1 MSERTGLGLTEL
13 AVLEAIETVTGG
25 RPRAFRKCSAVLGE
39 IERRIGLGSRYGYDV
54 LLDLARPWT
63 TPVRLV
69 DGQGNFG
76 EPGDDSPAAG
86 PAYTE
91 CRLSHAGRVALQ
103 AERHQLAPVPLGLI
117 NGTRYRST
125 ARPPW
130 DALEPVQ
137 PPLDPFRVLTA
148 LDTLVK
154 SPDVSDA
161 EILAL
166 VGPPD
171 FLTDCE
177 ISGDPAALAAGRPV
191 TLQLT
196 GRVTIADERHL
207 IIESLPPDVGAWAAL
222 QVIISHAN
230 RSSWA
235 DSHPELHR
243 ATHLPIADAQDLSA
257 RGELRL
263 QITLRPGA
271 DPETMRADLR
281 GLEGV
286 AVQVRAKFPAP
297 LARMLRSW
305 VDGYRDEDIATS
317 LAALGSAIGQDRA
330 VG

>member
-25 RPRAFRKCSAVLGE
+25 RPRAFRTCGQVLAE
-39 IERRIGLGSRYGYDV
+39 MERRIGLGSRYGYNV

-69 DGQGNFG
+69 DGQGNLG
-76 EPGDDSPAAG
+76 EPGERAAG
-86 PAYTE
+86 PAYTQ
-91 CRLSHAGRVALQ
+91 CRLSRAGKVALA
-103 AERHQLAPVPLGLI
+103 AERNRLAPVPLGLI

-130 DALEPVQ
+130 DAQEPTQ
-137 PPLDPFRVLTA
+137 PPLDPFRVLTV
-148 LDTLVK
+148 LRTLAENPGV
-154 SPDVSDA
+154 PD
-161 EILAL
+161 EQLLEL
-166 VGPPD
+166 VGRPE

-177 ISGDPAALAAGRPV
+177 VSGDLAGLAAGRPV
-191 TLQLT
+191 TLRLT
-196 GRVTIADERHL
+196 GRVTIADQRRL
-207 IIESLPPDVGAWAAL
+207 VIESLPPDVGAWETL
-222 QVIISHAN
+222 QVIISHVE

-243 ATHLPIADAQDLSA
+243 VTHLPVADVQDLSA
-257 RGELRL
+257 RGEMRL

-271 DPETMRADLR
+271 DPEVMRAKLRDLP
-281 GLEGV
+281 GV

-305 VDGYRDEDIATS
+305 VDGHRDEDIAAS
-317 LAALGSAIGQDRA
+317 IGALESAIGQDRA
-330 VG
+330 TG

>member
-137 PPLDPFRVLTA
+137 PPLDTFRVLAA
-148 LDTLVK
+148 LDTLGK
-154 SPDVSDA
+154 NPDVSDA
-161 EILAL
+161 EILDV

-171 FLTDCE
+171 FLT
-177 ISGDPAALAAGRPV
+177 
-191 TLQLT
+191 
-196 GRVTIADERHL
+196 
-207 IIESLPPDVGAWAAL
+207 
-222 QVIISHAN
+222 
-230 RSSWA
+230 
-235 DSHPELHR
+235 
-243 ATHLPIADAQDLSA
+243 
-257 RGELRL
+257 
-263 QITLRPGA
+263 
-271 DPETMRADLR
+271 
-281 GLEGV
+281 
-286 AVQVRAKFPAP
+286 
-297 LARMLRSW
+297 
-305 VDGYRDEDIATS
+305 
-317 LAALGSAIGQDRA
+317 
-330 VG
+330 

>member
-25 RPRAFRKCSAVLGE
+25 RPRAFRKCSTVLGE

-63 TPVRLV
+63 TPVRLA
-69 DGQGNFG
+69 DGQGNLG
-76 EPGDDSPAAG
+76 ESGDDFPAAG

-103 AERHQLAPVPLGLI
+103 AERHQLAPVPLRLI
-117 NGTRYRST
+117 NGTWYRST

-130 DALEPVQ
+130 SAPEPAQ
-137 PPLDPFRVLTA
+137 PPLDPVRVLTA
-148 LDTLVK
+148 LDTLAGN
-154 SPDVSDA
+154 PGVSDA
-161 EILAL
+161 EIVDL
-166 VGPPD
+166 VGPPG
-171 FLTDCE
+171 FLTGCE
-177 ISGDPAALAAGRPV
+177 VSGDLAGLAAGCSV
-191 TLQLT
+191 TLRLT
-196 GRVTIADERHL
+196 GRITIADQQHL
-207 IIESLPPDVGAWAAL
+207 VIESLPPDVGAWTAL
-222 QVIISHAN
+222 RVITSHVE

-243 ATHLPIADAQDLSA
+243 VTHLPIADAQDLSA

-286 AVQVRAKFPAP
+286 VLQVRAKFPAP

-305 VDGYRDEDIATS
+305 ADGYRDEDIATS
-317 LAALGSAIGQDRA
+317 LAALGSAIGRDRA